1 MQKVTRVTG
10 NEKPV
15 MHDTTLKFELN
26 PDTARKMAN
35 ELLSQEFKGRG
46 DTFESAFFRLQ
57 TKYGVSASLMDR
69 LTSRCREINDM
80 KLSSFAAIAGAY
92 QKACARVEANIEHE
106 KATHEHYSIVNSV
119 ADIAIGQ
126 KEETE

>member
-1 MQKVTRVTG
+1 MRNETRVTG

-26 PDTARKMAN
+26 PDAARKMAN
-35 ELLSQEFKGRG
+35 KLLDNEFRGRG
-46 DTFESAFFRLQ
+46 DTFESAFFRIQ

-69 LTSRCREINDM
+69 LTSKCREINDM
-80 KLSSFAAIAGAY
+80 KLSSFAAIASAY
-92 QKACARVEANIEHE
+92 QAACSKVEANIEHE
-106 KATHEHYSIVNSV
+106 RATHEHYSIAIKA
-119 ADIAIGQ
+119 ADFVGGQ